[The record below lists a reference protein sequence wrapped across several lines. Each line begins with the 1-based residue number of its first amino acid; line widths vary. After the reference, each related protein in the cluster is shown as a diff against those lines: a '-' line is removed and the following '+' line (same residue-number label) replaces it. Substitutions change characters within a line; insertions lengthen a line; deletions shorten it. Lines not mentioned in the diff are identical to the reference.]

1 MQHEDCGR
9 YDGQLDPDQALAARQ
24 GLAADD
30 GIHVSG
36 AIYHGGIKIPPQVI
50 ALDVKTQII
59 FTLFQQLKL
68 AAFFGE
74 KISQFA
80 FCATEFFGYVSF
92 ARDTTVILQAAW
104 HILFLL
110 HSMVL

>member
-1 MQHEDCGR
+1 MASWTPIRHLQRDKVLLLMTGSMS
-9 YDGQLDPDQALAARQ
+9 QAQ
-24 GLAADD
+24 
-30 GIHVSG
+30 
-36 AIYHGGIKIPPQVI
+36 YHGGIKIPPQVI
-50 ALDVKTQII
+50 ALDVKTQIV

-80 FCATEFFGYVSF
+80 FCATELFGYVSF
-92 ARDTTVILQAAW
+92 ARDKTVILQAAW